1 MNSIKE
7 SLTINFSKME
17 SITDLIDQF
26 IETARCTTSGLP
38 NSDSRQADLMYELDS
53 LVSDFLDQNQ
63 LSTDEFVNLE
73 RQILNTIAED
83 LIREGSIISENDCL
97 ELNHDESGNFDAESV
112 LIALDSSIVEAS
124 VGLANYGIGA
134 DGMISEA

>member
-1 MNSIKE
+1 
-7 SLTINFSKME
+7 ME

-26 IETARCTTSGLP
+26 IETARCTTIGLP
-38 NSDSRQADLMYELDS
+38 SSDSRQADLMYELDS

-63 LSTDEFVNLE
+63 LSNDEFVNLE
-73 RQILNTIAED
+73 RQVLNTIAED

>member
-1 MNSIKE
+1 
-7 SLTINFSKME
+7 ME

-124 VGLANYGIGA
+124 VGLANYSIGA